1 MSIWS
6 CRPVGSYRQW
16 RWPHDGHDHRNPV
29 PPDGGGGQDAERVRG
44 HGPDLHGGTQRR
56 QLPAFQRGGPV
67 VRRRDRRPTGTG
79 LDGGGDP
86 RTLRTLP
93 SADRRADRP
102 EVGGGPA
109 GGARPHPGPDRRAA
123 TAHADS
129 AGAGGPVAPVDT
141 GWAPAPA
148 PGSSGCG
155 PGARWGWSPPPLPA
169 DTPAKRRVDRIL
181 PRAGLP
187 AVVYFAAVFTVLNL
201 AGILPTRAD
210 LGAVGLAALAAGSW
224 CGLNFW
230 RCRHAH
236 CVVTGAGWL
245 ALAVFAFVEAGLG
258 HSLIGGNEPPVFL
271 AVLGTG
277 LVFEGAWYLVRGT
290 NAVPPI
296 SGRAGRTGSDAGAT
310 C

>member
-6 CRPVGSYRQW
+6 CRPVGSYRHW

-29 PPDGGGGQDAERVRG
+29 PPDGGVGQDAARVRG

-56 QLPAFQRGGPV
+56 QLPAVRRGGPV

-123 TAHADS
+123 TAPAADRRLPGPARGRTRRSRRLPRPGPPLREGGACLSPRGETIASVPVRTMTDQETTKPATQGSSADADS

-141 GWAPAPA
+141 GWPPAA
-148 PGSSGCG
+148 GVGSTSG
-155 PGARWGWSPPPLPA
+155 GAATPTVWSPVP
-169 DTPAKRRVDRIL
+169 D
-181 PRAGLP
+181 GLP
-187 AVVYFAAVFTVLNL
+187 W
-201 AGILPTRAD
+201 PSSPSSRP
-210 LGAVGLAALAAGSW
+210 
-224 CGLNFW
+224 
-230 RCRHAH
+230 
-236 CVVTGAGWL
+236 GW
-245 ALAVFAFVEAGLG
+245 
-258 HSLIGGNEPPVFL
+258 
-271 AVLGTG
+271 
-277 LVFEGAWYLVRGT
+277 
-290 NAVPPI
+290 
-296 SGRAGRTGSDAGAT
+296 AT
-310 C
+310 A